1 MQRILIVEDSPTM
14 RALLVSALE
23 ALDRPVKITEV
34 ASGFEALREL
44 PRVAYDLILTDIN
57 MPDINGLELV
67 SFVKNNAAFRSIPL
81 VIVSTE
87 GSERDRDKGLRLGAD
102 AYLVKP
108 FAPETLQQIAH
119 DLLDRSGRAA
129 RCDVAQRSRKG
140 RRGSKTDQEFV
151 SEAEEILDRMR
162 QDLADLNEERVA
174 GDDVDPDVVNRL
186 FRSAHSL
193 KGLAGLFG
201 FDPIQDLA
209 HRVEDILDGLRLGRV
224 RLELS
229 VVALIDESVHLFA
242 SLLEQIGNPD
252 ALAAAIEPIGQL
264 AERIQAARE
273 APVATRSSVSSRS
286 IPRCCAR

>member
-67 SFVKNNAAFRSIPL
+67 SFVKSNAAFRSIPL

-87 GSERDRDKGLRLGAD
+87 GSERDREKGLGLGAD

-119 DLLDRSGRAA
+119 ELLDRSR
-129 RCDVAQRSRKG
+129 
-140 RRGSKTDQEFV
+140 RRG
-151 SEAEEILDRMR
+151 
-162 QDLADLNEERVA
+162 
-174 GDDVDPDVVNRL
+174 
-186 FRSAHSL
+186 
-193 KGLAGLFG
+193 
-201 FDPIQDLA
+201 
-209 HRVEDILDGLRLGRV
+209 
-224 RLELS
+224 
-229 VVALIDESVHLFA
+229 
-242 SLLEQIGNPD
+242 
-252 ALAAAIEPIGQL
+252 
-264 AERIQAARE
+264 
-273 APVATRSSVSSRS
+273 
-286 IPRCCAR
+286 